1 MGTGLNMP
9 FKDLREFLSLLE
21 KNGEL
26 VRVKEEVDLKY
37 EIAAYIRKTS
47 DIQGPALLFEK
58 VRGHKIPVVG
68 GVFATRKLA
77 LMALEATNEN
87 VLQKFLSGIRNPIPS
102 KLVKG
107 APCQEVVLEDA
118 NVDSSKFP
126 IPIYSE
132 EDAGRYI
139 TVGVQISKDPETRT
153 KNASIYRMQVKSKN
167 RLGIMAPAFQHIS
180 TQFAKAEDKGEP
192 LEIAIPIGVDPVI
205 PYASQVKAPYGFD
218 ELEIAGGIRGQP
230 VDVVKCKTVDLEVPA
245 TAEIVIEGKVLPNV
259 RDPEGPFGEFTGF
272 YGKEEQNPVVEVT
285 AITHRENPIFQAGL
299 TGLPTTENHVL
310 KEFPYEA
317 ALYEKLK
324 KEYPEVQ
331 NVCYSPAGGAQFL
344 VFISL
349 KQRYKGEARNVIL
362 SALGDSSRPKIV
374 IAVDEDVD
382 IFDPTKVLWALSFCA
397 QPAEDVIIVPSTAGG
412 PLDPSVPEKD
422 VTSVMGIDATRR
434 FGVKFPEVVAI
445 PGLKDVK
452 IPKLEE

>member
-1 MGTGLNMP
+1 MP
-9 FKDLREFLSLLE
+9 FHDLREFLELLE
-21 KNGEL
+21 KKGEL
-26 VRVKEEVDLKY
+26 VRVKKEVDLKY
-37 EIAAYIRKTS
+37 EIGAYIRKTS
-47 DIQGPALLFEK
+47 DVQGPALLFER

-77 LMALEATNEN
+77 LMAMEATNEN
-87 VLQKFLSGIRNPIPS
+87 VLQKFLNGIRNPIQP
-102 KLVKG
+102 KLVNEG
-107 APCQEVVLEDA
+107 PCQEVVLRG
-118 NVDSSKFP
+118 VDVDLGKFP

-132 EDAGRYI
+132 KDAGPYI
-139 TVGVQISKDPETRT
+139 TVGVQISKDPETKT
-153 KNASIYRMQVKSKN
+153 KNASIYRMQVKGKN
-167 RLGIMAPAFQHIS
+167 RLGIMSHAFQHLA
-180 TQFAKAEDKGEP
+180 TQFAKAEARGEP
-192 LEIAIPIGVDPVI
+192 LEVAIPLGIDPVI

-230 VDVVKCKTVDLEVPA
+230 VEVVKCKTVDLEVPA
-245 TAEIVIEGKVLPNV
+245 TAEMVIEGKISPNV
-259 RDPEGPFGEFTGF
+259 REPEGPFGEFTGF
-272 YGKEEQNPVVEVT
+272 YGNQEENPVVEVT
-285 AITHRENPIFQAGL
+285 AITHRKDPIFQAGL

-344 VFISL
+344 VIVSL

-382 IFDPTKVLWALSFCA
+382 IFDPTKVLWALSFCT
-397 QPAEDVIIVPSTAGG
+397 QPAEDVIIIPNTAGG
-412 PLDPSVPEKD
+412 PLDPSVPEKE
-422 VTSVMGIDATRR
+422 VTSLIGIDATRR
-434 FGVKFPEVVAI
+434 FGVKFPEVVRV
-445 PGLKDVK
+445 PGVEMVD
-452 IPKLEE
+452 IPKP